1 MYYIPHRRFPA
12 QSAPPNEISFSLK
25 KIIHSHSLFFSFSFF
40 FPPLIVRTKNTYWG
54 WFIVFRFNW
63 AKVEGA
69 GRGGGAPPVAWLGP
83 PRWQDSAW
91 GSLSVMTV
99 VLTVANI
106 SQTLTCIHSFDLH
119 TTLQVD
125 Y

>member
-1 MYYIPHRRFPA
+1 M
-12 QSAPPNEISFSLK
+12 
-25 KIIHSHSLFFSFSFF
+25 
-40 FPPLIVRTKNTYWG
+40 
-54 WFIVFRFNW
+54 
-63 AKVEGA
+63 
-69 GRGGGAPPVAWLGP
+69 GGHLQWLGWAP

-125 Y
+125 ILVSHDEDKETEAQRAW